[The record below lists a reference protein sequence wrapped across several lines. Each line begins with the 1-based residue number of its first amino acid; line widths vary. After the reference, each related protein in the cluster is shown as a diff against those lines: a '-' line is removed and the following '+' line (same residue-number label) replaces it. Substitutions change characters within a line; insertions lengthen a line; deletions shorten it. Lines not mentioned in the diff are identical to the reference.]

1 MEPVETF
8 NRTRVECKSFFA
20 DMSTAY
26 ICAFNRTRVECKFT
40 SSPVFHSVGSSPLI
54 ELE

>member
-20 DMSTAY
+20 DIVPT
-26 ICAFNRTRVECKFT
+26 FV
-40 SSPVFHSVGSSPLI
+40 PLI